1 MIDLHLHTT
10 ASDGSVPPARLVGM
24 AAEEGFS
31 AIGIADHDTVGGV
44 DEALRAGRQSGV
56 EVLPAVELTVGVEHE
71 IHLLGYGIDHES
83 PALKALL
90 GQMETDRDERVAAMV
105 RGLEE
110 GGLPV
115 SAAEVRARAKG
126 VVGRPH
132 IAAVLVKNG
141 AARDVADAFK
151 RYIGKNAPFYVER
164 RKKTTAEAIA
174 ALRAAGGVPVL
185 AHPGLL
191 RLPRQTLWQWI
202 DYLQKLGLQG
212 LECYH
217 SGHSPGDA
225 TFFRGAAAEFSLLVT
240 GGSDFHGAAKPK
252 VRLGSGLESWRD
264 FEDCLS
270 ALRKR
275 FRA

>member
-10 ASDGSVPPARLVGM
+10 ASDGSVSPEEIIAM
-24 AAEEGFS
+24 AAAGGFT
-31 AIGIADHDTVGGV
+31 AVGIADHDTVGGV
-44 DEALRAGRQSGV
+44 ARALQAGRERGV
-56 EVLPAVELTVGVEHE
+56 EVLAATELTVGVEHE
-71 IHLLGYGIDHES
+71 IHLLGYGIDCES
-83 PALKALL
+83 PALKELL
-90 GQMETDRDERVAAMV
+90 AQMEIDRDERVSAMV
-105 RGLEE
+105 QRLKE

-115 SAAEVRARAKG
+115 TEEEVRAEAKG

-141 AARDVADAFK
+141 AASDSAEAFR
-151 RYIGKNAPFYVER
+151 RYIGKNAPYYVER
-164 RKKTTAEAIA
+164 RKKSTAEAIEA
-174 ALRAAGGVPVL
+174 VRQAGGVPVL

-191 RLPRQTLWQWI
+191 RLSRETLWQWI

-225 TFFRGAAAEFSLLVT
+225 AFFRSAAAKWSLLVT

-252 VRLGSGLESWRD
+252 VHLGSGLESWRD
-264 FEDCLS
+264 DDACLA
-270 ALRKR
+270 ALHERLR
-275 FRA
+275 V